1 VSTVTVMLPGRILGI
16 AGIGLMA
23 TVPIL
28 NVHLGTR
35 YATSSV
41 HSLVKITAVLVSL
54 VPQLNRPTL
63 LQFILSQVTAVLVS
77 LVLQLMS
84 QFTAVKP
91 FLYT

>member
-1 VSTVTVMLPGRILGI
+1 VMLPGRILGT

-23 TVPIL
+23 TAPIL

-35 YATSSV
+35 YATSSL
-41 HSLVKITAVLVSL
+41 HPLVKITADLVSL

-77 LVLQLMS
+77 LVLQLVS
-84 QFTAVKP
+84 QFTEVKL